1 MATSIL
7 SAERLREVLHY
18 DPETGAFTWKVRT
31 SNRVSVGAV
40 AGAMLKTG
48 YLSICIDRKFY
59 RAHRLAWL
67 FVHGEWPN
75 ADIDHLN
82 GIRTDNRFVNLR
94 AASRSVNQQNLRA
107 ARGSTASGMLGV
119 YRSDKKGKPWRSCIK
134 VDGVDRHL
142 GNYATPEDA
151 QAAYIDAKR
160 KLHEGCTI

>member
-1 MATSIL
+1 MAKAIL
-7 SAERLREVLHY
+7 SAARLREVLNY
-18 DPETGAFTWKVRT
+18 DPETGVFTWKVRT
-31 SNRVSVGAV
+31 SNRVNVGAV

-48 YLSICIDRKFY
+48 YLSICLDGKFY

-67 FVHGEWPN
+67 FVRGEWPT

-82 GIRTDNRFVNLR
+82 GIRTDNRFANLR
-94 AASRSVNQQNLRA
+94 DASRSVNQQNLRA

-142 GNYATPEDA
+142 GNYATPEAA